1 VTLVFC
7 YPPHAPPVLSPP
19 PLHDALPI
27 FQCYTIPELNAGFDG
42 YPVPDTHTVLYKD
55 VSANIAVAANLGS
68 RQHNA
73 KLPDFRSRP
82 DRSRLNIG
90 RGMDLHIGYCC
101 RLVGHNYLSSN
112 WRCVLYVTVIQ
123 ADAAPTRQLP
133 QSF

>member
-27 FQCYTIPELNAGFDG
+27 FQCYIIPELNAGFDG

-82 DRSRLNIG
+82 HRRSEEHTSELQSRENLV
-90 RGMDLHIGYCC
+90 C
-101 RLVGHNYLSSN
+101 RLLLEKKNK
-112 WRCVLYVTVIQ
+112 Q
-123 ADAAPTRQLP
+123 
-133 QSF
+133 